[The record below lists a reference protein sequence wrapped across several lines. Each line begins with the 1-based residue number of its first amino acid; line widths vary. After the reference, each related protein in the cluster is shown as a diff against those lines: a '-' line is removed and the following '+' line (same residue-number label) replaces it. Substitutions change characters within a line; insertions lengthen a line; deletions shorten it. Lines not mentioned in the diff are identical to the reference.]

1 MIPWQLW
8 QWEPC
13 SQVSARIPWRNLGS
27 EPTAHR
33 LGHKST
39 FCSGSP
45 EMDAPFMSVP
55 LFMVSV
61 IQGAFVNTCR
71 CNNCCSII
79 DFLSSVV
86 GYSAPDGIAQKKTN
100 SLQSEHPAFVV
111 LWIALQGCVPTQ
123 QSCCGHLGHNG
134 SGCVDRGGSWSSS
147 SIELEGH
154 FAPCGDVGLGS
165 KIG

>member
-1 MIPWQLW
+1 MRDDAWAHGQYIPAKICSAKTFTILNALSQIDPIVINYTMRRCVKYDSMHFGQLW

-45 EMDAPFMSVP
+45 EMDAPFMSIPV
-55 LFMVSV
+55 FIVSV
-61 IQGAFVNTCR
+61 IQSAFANTCR
-71 CNNCCSII
+71 CNNCCSTI

-86 GYSAPDGIAQKKTN
+86 GYSAPDGIAHKTN
-100 SLQSEHPAFVV
+100 QIHFKSEHPAFVV
-111 LWIALQGCVPTQ
+111 L
-123 QSCCGHLGHNG
+123 
-134 SGCVDRGGSWSSS
+134 
-147 SIELEGH
+147 
-154 FAPCGDVGLGS
+154 
-165 KIG
+165 

>member
-1 MIPWQLW
+1 MRRCVKYDSMDFGQLW
-8 QWEPC
+8 QWVPC

-33 LGHKST
+33 LRHKST

-86 GYSAPDGIAQKKTN
+86 GYSAPDGIAQKKKSN
-100 SLQSEHPAFVV
+100 SLQERTSGICGFVNCLTRLCADPAIV
-111 LWIALQGCVPTQ
+111 LRSPR
-123 QSCCGHLGHNG
+123 S
-134 SGCVDRGGSWSSS
+134 
-147 SIELEGH
+147 
-154 FAPCGDVGLGS
+154 
-165 KIG
+165 